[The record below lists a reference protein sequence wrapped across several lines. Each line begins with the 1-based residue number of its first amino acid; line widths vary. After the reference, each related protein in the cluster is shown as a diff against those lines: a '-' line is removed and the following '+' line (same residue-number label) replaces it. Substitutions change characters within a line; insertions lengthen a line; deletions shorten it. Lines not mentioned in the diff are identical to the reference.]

1 MSDSE
6 DDTQISVKMPQDPQ
20 IGEEKPVKKPR
31 KKMEVSDRRRAASSA
46 NLAKAREARLKKKQ
60 EKLAAE
66 SETQAILNELVAE
79 KKRAKVARPDNVGE
93 QATAQQNASILPP
106 VFGKPEKPAKKQYV
120 ELTESEASE
129 ESEEEEEESE
139 ESEESSSED
148 SDVEFVL
155 KPAKKKAARNEHA
168 RSQKATTK
176 VTKEKAP
183 KRSVIMEQMA
193 AMQAKLDAMEK
204 KEKKSKAA
212 PVNVYFNQK
221 GSGVEK
227 KSALDAK
234 VQWD

>member
-6 DDTQISVKMPQDPQ
+6 DDTQISVKMPKNDDLA
-20 IGEEKPVKKPR
+20 EEKPAKKPR
-31 KKMEVSDRRRAASSA
+31 KKMEVSERRRAASSA
-46 NLAKAREARLKKKQ
+46 NLAKAREARLRKKQ

-79 KKRAKVARPDNVGE
+79 KKRAKEKRPDNVE
-93 QATAQQNASILPP
+93 TVPAP
-106 VFGKPEKPAKKQYV
+106 VFGKPEKPTSDAGLRRQRKYV
-120 ELTESEASE
+120 PLSESEASE
-129 ESEEEEEESE
+129 ESEEEEESE

-155 KPAKKKAARNEHA
+155 KPKKKAAA
-168 RSQKATTK
+168 KKATGK
-176 VTKEKAP
+176 KQEKAP

-221 GSGVEK
+221 GSGGEK

>member
-1 MSDSE
+1 MSDSD
-6 DDTQISVKMPQDPQ
+6 DDTQISVKMPKDDVSS
-20 IGEEKPVKKPR
+20 EEKPVKKPR
-31 KKMEVSDRRRAASSA
+31 KKMEVSERRRAASSA

-79 KKRAKVARPDNVGE
+79 KKRAKVARPDNVAPE
-93 QATAQQNASILPP
+93 PTH
-106 VFGKPEKPAKKQYV
+106 VFGKPEKAKKKYV
-120 ELTESEASE
+120 PLSESEASE
-129 ESEEEEEESE
+129 ESDEEASE

-155 KPAKKKAARNEHA
+155 KPKKKAAAKAATKVRNEHA
-168 RSQKATTK
+168 RSQ
-176 VTKEKAP
+176 EKAP

-221 GSGVEK
+221 GSGGEK